1 MALGHQLIELPHADA
16 LNAAQLIDRTALGRL
31 FLEADRI
38 HSSDDTETSLIIER
52 KSRLIE

>member
-38 HSSDDTETSLIIER
+38 HSSNDTETSLIIER
-52 KSRLIE
+52 KSCLIE